1 MKFKSIV
8 FAVAFIFS
16 IYFSALSILETYAS
30 EEKEN
35 IVISSDFENGDTDKW
50 SVFGGGN
57 IVADNNIAHSGES
70 SLKVTDR
77 SDAYH
82 GPSLLC
88 DSLFNSGEMYNFNGW
103 VYHEEGSPRSISWTI
118 RYTDTLGATSYAHIN
133 GAEVESGEWTQLS
146 NSIIIPDEAVSY
158 LIYFECSD
166 ASSEFYIDDIT
177 VTGNSAVQS
186 TSEAAEVKK
195 EYFFDFENSSE
206 TWAPRGDITVVHTD
220 EYSNTGSH
228 SIYVTNRTAVWNG
241 PILLISDKI
250 LKNKSYY
257 YSADV
262 MYNGSEYEDSHIFR
276 LEMQYNLNGSDV
288 YQLIG
293 EKEAKKDKWTT
304 ISGYYT
310 VPEGAENFSIYVQ
323 TDNLKDGDLP
333 TDSDLMSFYVDSV
346 KIVEGS
352 VMKKNNAIKAM
363 VITIISILIFVILF
377 FIIGK
382 IVSHIKK
389 NHAALELAS
398 IDAMTKVFNRN
409 SYEKK
414 IAELENDT
422 EQYKTLYYAL
432 CDVNFLKYINDNY
445 GHDKGDEA
453 ITRCANMLSETIG
466 SDGKVYRTGG
476 DEFVCI
482 ARQPIND
489 RIRSAIKIE
498 SAKDNGYPF
507 AVACGFAEYDE
518 NVCSNIKAIIA
529 KCDKEM
535 YTDKQKIKSENA
547 EFSRK

>member
-8 FAVAFIFS
+8 FAVAVILS
-16 IYFSALSILETYAS
+16 LHFSALSIPETYAS
-30 EEKEN
+30 EKEKN

-57 IVADNNIAHSGES
+57 IAADNNVSHSGKS

-77 SDAYH
+77 GDTYH

-88 DSLFNSGEMYNFNGW
+88 DSLFNSGEMYKFNGW

-133 GAEVESGEWTQLS
+133 GAEVRSGEWTQLS

-158 LIYFECSD
+158 LIYFECTD
-166 ASSEFYIDDIT
+166 ASAEFYIDDIT
-177 VTGNSAVQS
+177 VTGNTAVQYVPES
-186 TSEAAEVKK
+186 VGMQK

-206 TWAPRGDITVVHTD
+206 IWAPRGDITVVHTD

-241 PILLISDKI
+241 PTLLISDKVR
-250 LKNKSYY
+250 KNESYY

-262 MYNGSEYEDSHIFR
+262 MYNGRGYEDSHIFR
-276 LEMQYNLNGSDV
+276 LEIQYNLNGSDV

-293 EKEAKKDKWTT
+293 EKEAKKNKWTT

-310 VPEGAENFSIYVQ
+310 VPEDAENFSIYVQ
-323 TDNLKDGDLP
+323 TNNLEEGGVP
-333 TDSDLMSFYVDSV
+333 TDNDLMPFYVDSV

-352 VMKKNNAIKAM
+352 IMKKNNIIKAA
-363 VITIISILIFVILF
+363 VITFISILIFLILF
-377 FIIGK
+377 VVIRK
-382 IVSHIKK
+382 IVSRIKK
-389 NHAALELAS
+389 NHAALELVF

-414 IAELENDT
+414 IAELETDT
-422 EQYKTLYYAL
+422 EQCKTLYYAL
-432 CDVNFLKYINDNY
+432 CDVNFLKYINDNH

-453 ITRCANMLSETIG
+453 IIRCANMLSEALG

-482 ARQPIND
+482 AKLPIDD
-489 RIRSAIKIE
+489 RIKNAVKDESAIDK
-498 SAKDNGYPF
+498 GYPF
-507 AVACGFAEYDE
+507 AVACGFAKYDE
-518 NVCSNIKAIIA
+518 NICSDIKAVIA
-529 KCDKEM
+529 QCDKEM
-535 YTDKQKIKSENA
+535 YADKQKIKSENA